1 MNPIPILTRAAG
13 FPANRINAV
22 YAQCRLSVQT
32 AFLPVFETGCVSY
45 LTLIRYPGAF
55 PMFRYETQTGRGMS
69 ESRLKFAVGKHKGE
83 TKMPSEGFRRHLF
96 G

>member
-1 MNPIPILTRAAG
+1 
-13 FPANRINAV
+13 
-22 YAQCRLSVQT
+22 
-32 AFLPVFETGCVSY
+32 
-45 LTLIRYPGAF
+45 
-55 PMFRYETQTGRGMS
+55 MFRYETQTGRGMS